1 MTQANPSSQ
10 LQAGVVTAI
19 ATLNS
24 ELENVSTRVVKGVVT
39 IVWPYSTFKGTTAFI
54 LAEADFRLRRD
65 QGQVRVELSGPSAK
79 AFSESGIASGDEV
92 TLSLDGVSWAE
103 KDARTPIA
111 GTPLP
116 WQLKFKQRLLLQA
129 GQAGGIGMRELT
141 LSGCRGREH
150 KDRGNRR
157 ASSVRA
163 GA

>member
-1 MTQANPSSQ
+1 MGEANPSSQ
-10 LQAGVVTAI
+10 LQAGVITTI

-24 ELENVSTRVVKGVVT
+24 ELENVSARVVKGVVT

-79 AFSESGIASGDEV
+79 AFSDSGIASGDEV
-92 TLSLDGVSWAE
+92 TLSLDGVAWAE

-116 WQLKFKQRLLLQA
+116 WQLQFKRRLLLQA
-129 GQAGGIGMRELT
+129 GQTDGMAMRKLT
-141 LSGCRGREH
+141 MLGC
-150 KDRGNRR
+150 
-157 ASSVRA
+157 
-163 GA
+163 